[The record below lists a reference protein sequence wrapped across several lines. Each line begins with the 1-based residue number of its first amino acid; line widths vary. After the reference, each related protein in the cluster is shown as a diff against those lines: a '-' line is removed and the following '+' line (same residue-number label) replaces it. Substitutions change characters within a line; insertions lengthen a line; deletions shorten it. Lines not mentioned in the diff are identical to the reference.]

1 MPRWQLLNLDHGYLL
16 PVRIEHSALSAVYYG
31 AGWSVIHQRL
41 DWRLDS
47 AAGYSTPRIL
57 AWAMACVRFFTP
69 NLPINVIDVGLDRD
83 ERNDEP
89 VRDVLVGQ
97 AGGEESQ
104 HF

>member
-1 MPRWQLLNLDHGYLL
+1 
-16 PVRIEHSALSAVYYG
+16 
-31 AGWSVIHQRL
+31 
-41 DWRLDS
+41 
-47 AAGYSTPRIL
+47 
-57 AWAMACVRFFTP
+57 MACVRFFTP

-89 VRDVLVGQ
+89 VRDVLVGR